1 MYIAEVE
8 GERETE
14 TDVYGVAVWKIKK
27 GVRFAI
33 IINLE

>member
-1 MYIAEVE
+1 MSVH
-8 GERETE
+8 RDWE

-33 IINLE
+33 IINLD